1 LLFTVSYQARWLVT
15 VIRVSAEAG
24 LRCRGRRSSLV
35 MTGER
40 DHKRTGRCLAESW
53 PVGPPGRRAP

>member
-1 LLFTVSYQARWLVT
+1 
-15 VIRVSAEAG
+15 
-24 LRCRGRRSSLV
+24 